1 MMKTDYNEDKTM
13 YTTDDKKKKAWVWI
27 CPVCGEVNLW
37 EWDPE
42 DIPQVNDDLNL
53 VCEHCGKSTPMIC
66 EIRPLRKPRSLPVQ
80 GKDILGDAE
89 KLQKEM
95 AAIQGSLP
103 MIGGD
108 IENLENSVRQADRRI
123 AALEKV
129 VARRIAAEMA
139 QLSPDN
145 DAPGVLS
152 FLTYCD
158 GALDCSPDGL
168 IRLVFP
174 EDAAVPLDDVRT
186 ATALLLAHDPTG
198 KIDVS
203 YDGGIVVRLRPR
215 QGARGNDDEE

>member
-80 GKDILGDAE
+80 GKDILGDVE
-89 KLQKEM
+89 KLQKEV
-95 AAIQGSLP
+95 AGIRGSLP
-103 MIGGD
+103 MIEED
-108 IENLENSVRQADRRI
+108 VENIENAVRQADRRI
-123 AALEKV
+123 AALEKEV
-129 VARRIAAEMA
+129 VQRITAEMV
-139 QLSPDN
+139 QLSSGK
-145 DAPGVLS
+145 DAPDTIS
-152 FLTYCD
+152 FLISRNA
-158 GALDCSPDGL
+158 ALDCSPDGL

-174 EDAAVPLDDVRT
+174 EDTAIPLDDLRT
-186 ATALLLAHDPTG
+186 AIALLLAHDPAG
-198 KIDVS
+198 SIDVV
-203 YDGGIVVRLRPR
+203 YEGGIVVRLWPHQGCAGGER
-215 QGARGNDDEE
+215 Q